1 MLVQNALLATLLAA
15 TVGCASSPTQEGT
28 GEDLDDTW
36 ITTRIKGA
44 LFNES
49 NLKSAEINVETF
61 KGQVQLSGL
70 VNSSRDISKPVEIAR
85 SDKDV
90 KSVKND
96 MCMKG
101 Q

>member
-15 TVGCASSPTQEGT
+15 TIGCTSSLTQEGT
-28 GEDLDDTW
+28 GEYLDGTW
-36 ITTRIKGA
+36 ITTRIKAA
-44 LFNES
+44 LLNES
-49 NLKSAEINVETF
+49 TLKSAEINVEAF

-85 SDKDV
+85 STRDV

-96 MCMKG
+96 MCTKG

>member
-1 MLVQNALLATLLAA
+1 
-15 TVGCASSPTQEGT
+15 
-28 GEDLDDTW
+28 
-36 ITTRIKGA
+36 
-44 LFNES
+44 
-49 NLKSAEINVETF
+49 LKSAEINVEAF

-85 SDKDV
+85 STRDV

-96 MCMKG
+96 MCVKG